1 MKPARLRA
9 VGLIAFGLSL
19 AVLTMLFLSDL
30 VGAHQRARAQS
41 PHDPRPT
48 AEAVPTPAQE
58 APAGP
63 DAGGGADT
71 AQLQRTQVS
80 SQWIADQS
88 RRTGIPARV
97 LQSYVAAEIW
107 AARQFPQCGLRWN
120 TLAGIGF
127 VESAHG
133 TLGGTSVTAAGTAAQ
148 PIIGPQLNGR
158 GLARITDTDGGRLDQ
173 DRDFDRAVGPMQFLP
188 ATWQAF
194 GIDGNGDGTADA
206 QNIDDATASAVKY
219 LCNGQ
224 RNLATPEGWTQAIL
238 AYNPSDAY
246 VRAVFDAANRTAHA
260 SSGAPLTPPQPAQA
274 GTQPP
279 ATDGAQP
286 PGFGPSHQPGAQPS
300 TPHPGAG

>member
-1 MKPARLRA
+1 MKPTRLRA
-9 VGLIAFGLSL
+9 IGLIAFGLSL
-19 AVLTMLFLSDL
+19 AVLTMLFVSDL
-30 VGAHQRARAQS
+30 VGAHQRATAQS

-80 SQWIADQS
+80 SQWITDQS
-88 RRTGIPARV
+88 KRTGIPARV

-158 GLARITDTDGGRLDQ
+158 GVARITDTDGGRLDQ
-173 DRDFDRAVGPMQFLP
+173 DREFDRAVGPMQFLP

-219 LCNGQ
+219 LCSGN

-260 SSGAPLTPPQPAQA
+260 SSGAVGTPGTPAPTADSTTQAPGPDGTEPGPDSPAQPTHN
-274 GTQPP
+274 G
-279 ATDGAQP
+279 
-286 PGFGPSHQPGAQPS
+286 
-300 TPHPGAG
+300 

>member
-9 VGLIAFGLSL
+9 IGLIAFGLSL

-30 VGAHQRARAQS
+30 VGAHQRATAQS

-48 AEAVPTPAQE
+48 AEAVPTSPQQ

-63 DAGGGADT
+63 GSGGGAGADGGADTGGNPDTGGGADT
-71 AQLQRTQVS
+71 APLQRTQVS
-80 SQWIADQS
+80 SQWITDQS
-88 RRTGIPARV
+88 KRTGIPARV

-120 TLAGIGF
+120 TLAGIGY

-133 TLGGTSVTAAGTAAQ
+133 TLGGTTVTAAGTTAQ

-158 GLARITDTDGGRLDQ
+158 GVARITDTDGGRLDQ
-173 DRDFDRAVGPMQFLP
+173 DRGFDRAVGPMQFLP

-206 QNIDDATASAVKY
+206 QNIDDATASAAKY
-219 LCNGQ
+219 LCTGQ

-238 AYNPSDAY
+238 SYNPSDAY

-260 SSGAPLTPPQPAQA
+260 SSGTPLTPPPAA
-274 GTQPP
+274 DSTQPP
-279 ATDGAQP
+279 GTRD
-286 PGFGPSHQPGAQPS
+286 PGTG
-300 TPHPGAG
+300 

>member
-1 MKPARLRA
+1 MKPTRLRA
-9 VGLIAFGLSL
+9 IGLIAFGLSL
-19 AVLTMLFLSDL
+19 AVLTMLFVSDL
-30 VGAHQRARAQS
+30 VGAHQRATAQS

-80 SQWIADQS
+80 SQWITDQS
-88 RRTGIPARV
+88 KRTGIPARV

-158 GLARITDTDGGRLDQ
+158 GVARITDTDGGRLDQ
-173 DRDFDRAVGPMQFLP
+173 DREFDRAVGPMQFLP

-206 QNIDDATASAVKY
+206 QNIDDATASAAKY
-219 LCNGQ
+219 LCSGN

-260 SSGAPLTPPQPAQA
+260 SSGAVGTPGTPAPTADSTTQAPGPDGTEPGPDSPAQPTHN
-274 GTQPP
+274 G
-279 ATDGAQP
+279 
-286 PGFGPSHQPGAQPS
+286 
-300 TPHPGAG
+300 

>member
-9 VGLIAFGLSL
+9 IGLIAFGLSL

-30 VGAHQRARAQS
+30 VDAHQRATAQS

-48 AEAVPTPAQE
+48 AEAVPAPPQE

-63 DAGGGADT
+63 DSGGGADGVGSADTGGGADAGGGADT
-71 AQLQRTQVS
+71 APLQRTQAS
-80 SQWIADQS
+80 SLWITDQS
-88 RRTGIPARV
+88 KRTGIPARV

-120 TLAGIGF
+120 TLAGIGY

-133 TLGGTSVTAAGTAAQ
+133 TLGGTMVTAAGTTAQ

-158 GLARITDTDGGRLDQ
+158 GVARITDTDGGRLDQ

-206 QNIDDATASAVKY
+206 QNIDDATASAAKY
-219 LCNGQ
+219 LCTGQ

-238 AYNPSDAY
+238 SYNPSDAY

-260 SSGAPLTPPQPAQA
+260 SSGTPLTPPPTADS
-274 GTQPP
+274 TQPP
-279 ATDGAQP
+279 GTRD
-286 PGFGPSHQPGAQPS
+286 PGTG
-300 TPHPGAG
+300 